1 MGICYDRFYGNEG
14 CKAGC
19 ILKSLN
25 AQKFGWRAGLRQTVQ
40 SHKKLYLGAEWWAPF
55 PSVPA
60 RCLTYRSAPP
70 PSSFLE
76 ILRLRGWAISLFF
89 NWVVFGGQDLKQLV
103 FLQWKRFIFTAL
115 GEQAGSLSWIR
126 VEDRSASRSACFQ
139 MGPLGLISVL
149 WGGLVGLGRT
159 RRVGIGGV
167 RGWYVLLRHHVL
179 NHCLGGWLSPS
190 T

>member
-1 MGICYDRFYGNEG
+1 MAMGICYDRFYGNKG

-25 AQKFGWRAGLRQTVQ
+25 AQKFGWRAGWRQTVQ

-60 RCLTYRSAPP
+60 CCLTYRSAPP

-76 ILRLRGWAISLFF
+76 ILWLRGWAISLFF
-89 NWVVFGGQDLKQLV
+89 NWVVFSGQDLKQLV

-126 VEDRSASRSACFQ
+126 VEDRSASVPACFQ
-139 MGPLGLISVL
+139 MGSPGVDICPLGWLGWTWSHTGCWDW
-149 WGGLVGLGRT
+149 WGAWM
-159 RRVGIGGV
+159 V
-167 RGWYVLLRHHVL
+167 RSAEASRAEPLPGWVAE
-179 NHCLGGWLSPS
+179 S
-190 T
+190 